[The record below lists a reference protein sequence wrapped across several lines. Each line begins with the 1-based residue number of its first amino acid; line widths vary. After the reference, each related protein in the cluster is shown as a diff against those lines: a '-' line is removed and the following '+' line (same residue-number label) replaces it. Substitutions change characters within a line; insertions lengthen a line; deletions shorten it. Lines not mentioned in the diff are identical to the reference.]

1 MRSLLSISIQASFH
15 NLMYSITHFKIVD
28 RDIQRYTIVLSTA
41 EHGNCPRFNTCRPNS
56 VQKTFVFPF
65 SNAQMSCD
73 RRWRRAVS
81 AVAAGE
87 QRGKTSVLLTH
98 QQTKTWEEER
108 QPLGSAPPHN
118 VLRESRSLRLP
129 LYGGVTI
136 VTYPLSATGMA
147 PMRLHWI

>member
-1 MRSLLSISIQASFH
+1 
-15 NLMYSITHFKIVD
+15 MYSITHFKIVD
-28 RDIQRYTIVLSTA
+28 QDIQRFSQLQNMATLPGSIHVGPTVCKRL
-41 EHGNCPRFNTCRPNS
+41 
-56 VQKTFVFPF
+56 VFPF
-65 SNAQMSCD
+65 SNTRMSCD

-98 QQTKTWEEER
+98 QQTKTREEEEER

-118 VLRESRSLRLP
+118 VLQESRSLRLP
-129 LYGGVTI
+129 LYRGVTI
-136 VTYPLSATGMA
+136 VTYPVSATGKA